1 MSQLVQMNF
10 LSIFLRSSSA
20 ILVPGM
26 MEKEIQ
32 LQKEKQ
38 DFLEYVLN
46 VPRYPTVANNKQLLN
61 EVEYDIENYQRRGL
75 CYLPKPKAG
84 VDNRNRGLDNSRYH
98 TKTEFNNC
106 FIIYS
111 KARKKAKSFCLRF

>member
-1 MSQLVQMNF
+1 MGMHNNMSQLVQMNF

-38 DFLEYVLN
+38 

-75 CYLPKPKAG
+75 CYLPKPKAAG
-84 VDNRNRGLDNSRYH
+84 
-98 TKTEFNNC
+98 
-106 FIIYS
+106 
-111 KARKKAKSFCLRF
+111 